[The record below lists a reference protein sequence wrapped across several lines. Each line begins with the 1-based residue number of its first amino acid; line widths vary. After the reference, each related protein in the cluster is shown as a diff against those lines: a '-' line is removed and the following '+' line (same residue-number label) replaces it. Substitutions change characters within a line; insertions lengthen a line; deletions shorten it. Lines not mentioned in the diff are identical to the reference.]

1 MVTIHADEQIQYLL
15 FFSIY
20 FLFYFI
26 RFFSLYDLDCYDLIT
41 ILVLDY

>member
-1 MVTIHADEQIQYLL
+1 MVTIHADEQIKYVL

-26 RFFSLYDLDCYDLIT
+26 RYFSLYDLDCYDLIT
-41 ILVLDY
+41 IAVLDY